1 MDRSYCR
8 RMTQTAVGTLVR
20 DWRQRRSRSQLD
32 VAYDIGVSPKHLSF
46 VETGRS
52 RPSPELINTIGIHL
66 DIPLRERNTLLLAA
80 GFAPRYQHTPLD
92 DPDMADIVRS
102 LQRLL
107 DAHHPFPGIVLD
119 RHWNVVLANPAAQA
133 LVSLLPDHLAGP
145 PMNVFRAS
153 LHPDGLARHT
163 LGFDEWATY
172 LLTQLHRLVTLTAD
186 PGLVEIEDEVT
197 SYANIVELRNRV
209 SWTTSTATPDLLVPY
224 RLELDGVELSMFT
237 TLTTFGT
244 PRDITLDELAIELFF
259 PNDAATADH
268 FQQAATATTE
278 PT

>member
-1 MDRSYCR
+1 
-8 RMTQTAVGTLVR
+8 MTQTAVGTLVR
-20 DWRQRRSRSQLD
+20 DWRHRRSRSQLD

-52 RPSPELINTIGIHL
+52 RPSPELIDAIGIHL

-80 GFAPRYQHTPLD
+80 GFAPRYQNTSLD
-92 DPDMADIVRS
+92 DPEMAGIVDS
-102 LQRLL
+102 LRRLL
-107 DAHHPFPGIVLD
+107 DAHEPYPGVVLD
-119 RHWNVVLANPAAQA
+119 RHWNVVLSNRAALQ
-133 LVSLLPDHLAGP
+133 LVSLLPPHLAGP

-172 LLTQLHRLVTLTAD
+172 LLTQLHRQVTLTTD
-186 PGLVEIEDEVT
+186 PNLIRIEDEVT
-197 SYANIVELRNRV
+197 SYPNIIELRERIGW
-209 SWTTSTATPDLLVPY
+209 STSFATPDLLVPF
-224 RLELDGVELSMFT
+224 RLDLAGVELSMFT

-259 PNDAATADH
+259 PND
-268 FQQAATATTE
+268 TATTE
-278 PT
+278 HFRTFATTMEPT